1 VDQNQINALKKF
13 LSSKRKIVILGHKGP
28 DGDAVGATLALSQF
42 LKKINQ
48 STTVIVPNDFP
59 DFLKWLPES
68 DTILVFDKAIKQ
80 ATKAIKD
87 AELIFTLDFNT
98 LSRVGEDMQ
107 HLLESLNTP
116 FALIDHHQQPG
127 DFATYKYSDVTM
139 SSTAEMVYHFIE
151 MMQGANLIDQS
162 IATCIYTGIMTDTG
176 SFRFSSTSSE
186 THRVAAKLIDLGID
200 NAMIHQAVFDTNS
213 PERMQLLGV
222 ALQNLQILEPFHT
235 AYITLTQ
242 DELDRHN
249 FKKGDTEGFVNYA
262 LSVKGIVFAAIFIEN
277 KQEEIIKIS
286 FRSIGDFSVNEFARN
301 HFNGGGH
308 NNAAGGRSSLSLK
321 ETISDFI
328 TNLQLYKNELSNE

>member
-1 VDQNQINALKKF
+1 MDQNQIIALKKF

-68 DTILVFDKAIKQ
+68 DSILVFEKATKQ

-107 HLLESLNTP
+107 NLLESLKTP
-116 FALIDHHQQPG
+116 YALIDHHQQPD
-127 DFATYKYSDVTM
+127 DFATYKYSDVKM

-151 MMQGANLIDQS
+151 MMQGTALMDQA

-176 SFRFSSTSSE
+176 SFRFSCTSSE

-200 NAMIHQAVFDTNS
+200 NATIHQAVFDTNS

-222 ALQNLQILEPFHT
+222 ALQNLEILESFHT

-328 TNLQLYKNELSNE
+328 TNLQHYKNELSNE